1 MERIFFKIGLTEI
14 ITEMFVG
21 IWNPSELT
29 KIISFVTKLAPG
41 MEVVLCGQAFFLSL
55 TPLLVSTMSS
65 LWKCLRHRRGPL
77 LPTLGGAWKGED
89 EALKK

>member
-1 MERIFFKIGLTEI
+1 
-14 ITEMFVG
+14 MFVG
-21 IWNPSELT
+21 MWIPSELT
-29 KIISFVTKLAPG
+29 KIISFVTKPAPG

-89 EALKK
+89 EALNA